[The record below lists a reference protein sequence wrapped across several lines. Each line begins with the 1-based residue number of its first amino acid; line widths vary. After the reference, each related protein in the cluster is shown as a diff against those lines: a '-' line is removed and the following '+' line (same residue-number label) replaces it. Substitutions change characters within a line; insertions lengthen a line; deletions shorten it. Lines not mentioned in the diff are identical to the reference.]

1 MGANG
6 LIMTNTLRPT
16 LSERTET
23 ERLASRRDY
32 LERLTNAQ
40 SIEELWQLHC
50 AKMADYGFDR
60 LIYGFTRYRTATS
73 LGDPE
78 DFVVL
83 SNHTAEYI
91 ENFIGKGLYFHAPM
105 VRWALEHEGASSWS
119 LIADMQASGT
129 LTASE
134 RSVIEFNHKH
144 GVTAGYSISF
154 KSISP
159 RTKGAIALTAHP
171 GMSQDDVDAVWAKA
185 GRDIVVM
192 NNVAHLK
199 ILTLP
204 YSGPTRGLTKRQREA
219 LQWVG
224 DGKTTAD
231 IALLMGLTPAT
242 VEKHLRLA
250 REALNVETTAQ
261 AVLKAAFQ
269 NQMFVFEN

>member
-1 MGANG
+1 MNE
-6 LIMTNTLRPT
+6 
-16 LSERTET
+16 SQ
-23 ERLASRRDY
+23 RLVARRDY

-40 SIEELWQLHC
+40 TIEELWQLHC
-50 AKMADYGFDR
+50 AKMADFGFDR

-78 DFVVL
+78 DFVIL
-83 SNHTAEYI
+83 TNHSTEYTDS
-91 ENFIGKGLYFHAPM
+91 FLGKGLYFHAPM

-119 LIADMQASGT
+119 IVEDMVNSGA
-129 LTASE
+129 LTDSE
-134 RSVIEFNHKH
+134 RSVIEFNRKL
-144 GVTAGYSISF
+144 GVTAGFSISF

-159 RTKGAIALTAHP
+159 RTKGAIALTARP
-171 GMSQDDVDAVWAKA
+171 GVSQAEVDTMWETY

-204 YSGPTRGLTKRQREA
+204 YAGPTRGLTKRQREA

-231 IALLMGLTPAT
+231 IALLMGLTSAT

-261 AVLKAAFQ
+261 AVLKAAFL
-269 NQMFVFEN
+269 NQMFVLEN